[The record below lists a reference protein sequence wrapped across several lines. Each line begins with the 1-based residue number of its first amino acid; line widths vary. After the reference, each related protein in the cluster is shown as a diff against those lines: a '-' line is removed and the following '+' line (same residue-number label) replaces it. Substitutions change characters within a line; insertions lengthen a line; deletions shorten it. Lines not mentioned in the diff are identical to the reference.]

1 MPAMLGALLLASAA
15 AAPRVTT
22 KGTQFVDSASGEPV
36 VLVGANVSRST
47 SVSSRK
53 VCCSAAP
60 AELRD

>member
-36 VLVGANVSRST
+36 VLVGANVSPPPLSLP
-47 SVSSRK
+47 K
-53 VCCSAAP
+53 CGAGAA
-60 AELRD
+60 